1 MHVTLVSL
9 VSEVAKS
16 AVVVRE
22 EIMFGEVVDK
32 VDVELGLSS
41 TVVGVGSTSTAGSF
55 CIGSVTRTLS
65 KSFVV
70 VSGVVV
76 L

>member
-55 CIGSVTRTLS
+55 
-65 KSFVV
+65 
-70 VSGVVV
+70 
-76 L
+76 